1 MATYFLFLPAHL
13 AEMAWRFE
21 MTADAFSR
29 ACAGNEESAAIIS
42 IPELQIVRRPAAG
55 TVRSRHSDGPLSLM
69 ILTV

>member
-1 MATYFLFLPAHL
+1 
-13 AEMAWRFE
+13 